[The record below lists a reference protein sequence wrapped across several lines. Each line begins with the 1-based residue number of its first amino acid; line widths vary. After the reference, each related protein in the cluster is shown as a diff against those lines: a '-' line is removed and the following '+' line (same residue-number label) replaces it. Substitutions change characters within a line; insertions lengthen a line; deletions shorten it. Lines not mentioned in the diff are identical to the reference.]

1 MIENMH
7 WSATGERRNLSAE
20 FPNEPSHIHLPRR
33 RRFVRPDDRT
43 AGAPWRAP
51 ESDEAH
57 RSQPQPV
64 TQDA

>member
-1 MIENMH
+1 MIENMIRT
-7 WSATGERRNLSAE
+7 AAGERRNLRAE

-33 RRFVRPDDRT
+33 RRPVRSEDRA
-43 AGAPWRAP
+43 AGVPWRAP

-57 RSQPQPV
+57 RNLPQPV